1 MSSAET
7 YVPPRFDPVGLDVA
21 RLADGIRERGLGG
34 LVLTSPENVFYTTGF
49 TTLPSAG
56 NPILYGLRNRLP
68 FYCHVDPDGRRTL
81 LCWGFAA
88 EGIELGVDEV
98 VGFGDR
104 AGAFEALER
113 VTAERSDLSKPI
125 GVESSCSVEVAGAIA
140 RAVGAPPVVDG
151 DELLGALRLIKS
163 NAEVALLRR
172 SLEIVEQVVGEL
184 VEVLDPKMTRVDLIQ
199 EAKSRAFRHGATGI
213 GHATFWFA
221 QANPELA
228 IPEPLVPG
236 SLVTLDL
243 GLVYEG
249 YSSDTRRYAYAGEPP
264 ASLLDRYRVM
274 VEIVDEVGEAL
285 VPGRSYREVFDLA
298 VRLYDDAGFPPLGRF
313 NHTGHNIGIET
324 EEEWLDDRDDRLIEP
339 GMVINIELYS
349 TAETGQQIGNEE
361 TYLITRAGPERISL
375 LPRTIHAVDV

>member
-1 MSSAET
+1 MPSAET
-7 YVPPRFDPVGLDVA
+7 YVPPRFDPVGLDVD
-21 RLADGIRERGLGG
+21 RLTAGVRERGLGG
-34 LVLTSPENVFYTTGF
+34 VVLTSPENVFYTTGF

-88 EGIELGVDEV
+88 EGVELGADEV

-104 AGAFEALER
+104 AGALEALER
-113 VTAERSDLSKPI
+113 VTRERSDLSKPL
-125 GVESSCSVEVAGAIA
+125 GVESSCSVEVAQVIA
-140 RAVGAPPVVDG
+140 RAAGAFPSVDA
-151 DELLGALRLIKS
+151 DELLASLRLIKTD
-163 NAEVALLRR
+163 AEVALLRT
-172 SLEIVEQVVGEL
+172 SLEIVEQTVGEL
-184 VEVLDPKMTRVDLIQ
+184 YDVMTPDMTRTDLIQ
-199 EAKSRAFRHGATGI
+199 EAKTRAFRLGATGI

-243 GLVYEG
+243 GVMYEG

-264 ASLLDRYRVM
+264 ASLLERYGLM
-274 VEIVDEVGEAL
+274 VEIVDKVGDAL
-285 VPGRSYREVFDLA
+285 VPGRSYKEVFDIA
-298 VRLYDDAGFPPLGRF
+298 VRLYDEAGFPPLGRF

-324 EEEWLDDRDDRLIEP
+324 EEEWLDDRADRFVEP

-361 TYLITRAGPERISL
+361 TYVITGTGPERISV
-375 LPRTIHAVDV
+375 LPRTIRALEV

>member
-1 MSSAET
+1 M
-7 YVPPRFDPVGLDVA
+7 YVPPRFDPVGLDAA
-21 RLADGIRERGLGG
+21 RLVAGIRERGLGG

-68 FYCHVDPDGRRTL
+68 FYCHVDPEGRRTL

-88 EGIELGVDEV
+88 EGVEFGVDDV

-113 VTAERSDLSKPI
+113 ITRERSDLSKPLGI
-125 GVESSCSVEVAGAIA
+125 EASCSVEVAENIG
-140 RAVGAPPVVDG
+140 RVGGAPPAIVA
-151 DELLGALRLIKS
+151 DELLASLRLIKS
-163 NAEVALLRR
+163 DAEVALLRK
-172 SLEIVEQVVGEL
+172 SLEIVEHVVGEL
-184 VEVLDPKMTRVDLIQ
+184 YDVMSPEMTRVDLIQ
-199 EAKSRAFRHGATGI
+199 EAKSRAFRLGATGI

-243 GLVYEG
+243 GLMYEG

-264 ASLLDRYRVM
+264 ASLVERYDVM
-274 VEIVDEVGEAL
+274 VEIVDAVGEAL
-285 VPGRSYREVFDLA
+285 SPGRSYKEVFDLA
-298 VRLYDDAGFPPLGRF
+298 VRLYDEAGFPPLGRF

-324 EEEWLDDRDDRLIEP
+324 EEEWLDDRADRLVEP

-361 TYLITRAGPERISL
+361 TYVITSAGPERISV
-375 LPRTIHAVDV
+375 LPRTIRAIDL